1 MKHSKH
7 SAKRTPKSV
16 KIDNSRDISSRSM
29 VDISSNSSKTKKY
42 LDIISKILFPIEIL
56 VVIALIIFA
65 TVIQIFPIAYILVFV
80 VLLGILVGVHLR
92 LLSGKKRRIKRKRI
106 LSLALSV
113 VMFIVSGLGMSYMGI
128 LNGAIGD
135 IAISK
140 EENDDQVDNIAKN
153 PFIVYLSG
161 IDTRNYGEIE
171 DKSRSDVN
179 MVVAVNPKTK
189 TVLMVS
195 TPRDYYVA
203 LDGDSNKMDKLTH
216 AGNYGIE
223 CSMNTL
229 EALYDIEFNYYA
241 KVNFK
246 SVVDIVD
253 ALGGVTVT
261 SEYNFS
267 SPHSFSG
274 KTYTFKKGENFVEG
288 DMALAFAR
296 ERESFANGDRQRG
309 IHQQVLIKAVVEKAI
324 SPSMLIPAN
333 IENMLDAISKN
344 T

>member
-65 TVIQIFPIAYILVFV
+65 TVIQIFPIAYIFVFV

-135 IAISK
+135 IAIGK

-241 KVNFK
+241 KVNFM

-253 ALGGVTVT
+253 A
-261 SEYNFS
+261 
-267 SPHSFSG
+267 
-274 KTYTFKKGENFVEG
+274 
-288 DMALAFAR
+288 
-296 ERESFANGDRQRG
+296 
-309 IHQQVLIKAVVEKAI
+309 
-324 SPSMLIPAN
+324 
-333 IENMLDAISKN
+333 
-344 T
+344 